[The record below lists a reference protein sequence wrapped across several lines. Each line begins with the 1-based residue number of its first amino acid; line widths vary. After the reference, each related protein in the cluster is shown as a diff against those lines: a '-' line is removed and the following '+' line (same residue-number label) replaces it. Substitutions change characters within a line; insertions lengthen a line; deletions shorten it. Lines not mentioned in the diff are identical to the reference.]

1 MYISKHIYIYMYKCR
16 SFEFNPNIF
25 IPVILDTHPRLK
37 NYWAIHALVKF
48 DAFKMRKP
56 SRAELQII
64 IDSFNEEFEAP
75 ICFKSCLNYH
85 SLGWNATI
93 IHSIALGPL
102 PQNLAIRD
110 TDESVP
116 RQQQCWAGS
125 SWLWRNPWAMGK
137 QVLFI
142 KVHQYCSP
150 KVQKKGYVYIR

>member
-1 MYISKHIYIYMYKCR
+1 MYKCR

-64 IDSFNEEFEAP
+64 IDSFNEEFEAL

-85 SLGWNATI
+85 SLG
-93 IHSIALGPL
+93 
-102 PQNLAIRD
+102 
-110 TDESVP
+110 
-116 RQQQCWAGS
+116 
-125 SWLWRNPWAMGK
+125 
-137 QVLFI
+137 
-142 KVHQYCSP
+142 
-150 KVQKKGYVYIR
+150 